1 MMVLQTESLTR
12 LILKKFKMML
22 EHEIPQGT
30 KLYFGKTAKIKREIE
45 AIASDVLYKADYEEL
60 ITPLFSYHQHLS
72 IADENQLIRVNDT
85 QNHQL
90 TLRADSTID
99 VVRLLDKRLGRN
111 TSHQKWFYIQPIYM
125 YPSKEVYQIG
135 AEYIGEKDLSKTLQS
150 AVDIVNALNIKPLLQ
165 LSNIRIPE
173 LISKELEI
181 DIDDFKHINIQK
193 LLDRKVS
200 WLKDIIYLE
209 KLEDIDAVIKVVP
222 DVIKGELLRIKEL
235 AESIEYDNFV
245 IAPLYY
251 AKMLY
256 YDELYFRMIEK
267 NDVFA
272 RGGRYINDE
281 VTSVGFALYTDKII
295 EKLEGNK

>member
-1 MMVLQTESLTR
+1 
-12 LILKKFKMML
+12 MML
-22 EHEIPQGT
+22 EHEIPTGT

-60 ITPLFSYHQHLS
+60 ITPLFSYHQHMS
-72 IADENQLIRVNDT
+72 IADEKELIRVNDT
-85 QNHQL
+85 QNYQL

-125 YPSKEVYQIG
+125 YPSKEIYQIG
-135 AEYIGEKDLSKTLQS
+135 AEFIGQKNLSQVLQT
-150 AVDIVNALNIKPLLQ
+150 AIDIVNALEIKPLLQ
-165 LSNIRIPE
+165 LSNIRIPQIISQE
-173 LISKELEI
+173 LGIDLE
-181 DIDDFKHINIQK
+181 DFRHINIQK
-193 LLDRKVS
+193 LLDTKVE
-200 WLKDIIYLE
+200 WLREIIYLE
-209 KLEDIDAVIKVVP
+209 KLEDIDRVISVVP
-222 DVIKGELLRIKEL
+222 DVIKVELERIKEL
-235 AESIEYDNFV
+235 AQNIDYDNFV

-272 RGGRYINDE
+272 RGGRYVNDE
-281 VTSVGFALYTDKII
+281 VASVGFALYTDKII
-295 EKLEGNK
+295 EKLEGKK

>member
-1 MMVLQTESLTR
+1 
-12 LILKKFKMML
+12 MML
-22 EHEIPQGT
+22 EHEIPSGT

-45 AIASDVLYKADYEEL
+45 ATASDVLYKAGYEEL

-72 IADENQLIRVNDT
+72 IANEKVLIRVNDT
-85 QNHQL
+85 QNYQL

-111 TSHQKWFYIQPIYM
+111 TTHQKWFYIQPIYM

-135 AEYIGEKDLSKTLQS
+135 AEYIGEKNLSTVLQS
-150 AVDIVNALNIKPLLQ
+150 TVDIVTELKIKPLLQ
-165 LSNIRIPE
+165 LSNIRIPQ
-173 LISKELEI
+173 LISKELDI
-181 DIDDFKHINIQK
+181 DIDDFRHINIQK
-193 LLDRKVS
+193 LLDKKVS
-200 WLKDIIYLE
+200 WLREIIYLE
-209 KLEDIDAVIKVVP
+209 RLEDIDAVIEVVP
-222 DVIKGELLRIKEL
+222 DTIKVELKRIKEL
-235 AESIEYDNFV
+235 AQNIEYDNFV

-256 YDELYFRMIEK
+256 YDELYFRMIEN

-272 RGGRYINDE
+272 RGGRYVNDD

-295 EKLEGNK
+295 EKIEDTKGNK

>member
-1 MMVLQTESLTR
+1 
-12 LILKKFKMML
+12 ML
-22 EHEIPQGT
+22 EHEIPSGT

-45 AIASDVLYKADYEEL
+45 AVASDVLYKAGYEEL

-72 IADENQLIRVNDT
+72 IADEKELIRVNDT

-135 AEYIGEKDLSKTLQS
+135 AEYIGEKDLSKVLQS
-150 AVDIVNALNIKPLLQ
+150 AIDTVDALKIKPLLQ
-165 LSNIRIPE
+165 ISNIRIPE
-173 LISKELEI
+173 LISQELGI
-181 DIDDFKHINIQK
+181 DLEDFKHINIQK
-193 LLDRKVS
+193 LLDTKVD
-200 WLKDIIYLE
+200 WLKAIVYLE
-209 KLEDIDAVIKVVP
+209 KLEDIDKVIEVVPEVIKH
-222 DVIKGELLRIKEL
+222 ELERIKEL
-235 AESIEYDNFV
+235 AQNIKYDNIV
-245 IAPLYY
+245 LAPLYY

-272 RGGRYINDE
+272 RGGRYVNDE

-295 EKLEGNK
+295 EKLEGKQ

>member
-1 MMVLQTESLTR
+1 
-12 LILKKFKMML
+12 ML

-45 AIASDVLYKADYEEL
+45 AVASDVLYKADYEEL

-99 VVRLLDKRLGRN
+99 AVRLLDKRLGRN

-135 AEYIGEKDLSKTLQS
+135 AEYIGEKDLSKVLQS
-150 AVDIVNALNIKPLLQ
+150 AVDIVNALEIKPLLQ

-173 LISKELEI
+173 LIAKELNI
-181 DIDDFKHINIQK
+181 DIDLFKHINIQK
-193 LLDRKVS
+193 LLDRNVP

-209 KLEDIDAVIKVVP
+209 KLEDVDAVIEVVP
-222 DVIKGELLRIKEL
+222 DVIKVELERIKVL
-235 AESIEYDNFV
+235 AEDIDYDNFV

-272 RGGRYINDE
+272 RGGRYVNDE

-295 EKLEGNK
+295 EKLEGKK

>member
-1 MMVLQTESLTR
+1 
-12 LILKKFKMML
+12 MML
-22 EHEIPQGT
+22 EHEIPSGT

-45 AIASDVLYKADYEEL
+45 AVASDVLYKAGYEEL

-72 IADENQLIRVNDT
+72 IADEKELIRVNDT
-85 QNHQL
+85 QNYQL

-125 YPSKEVYQIG
+125 YPSKEIYQIG
-135 AEYIGEKDLSKTLQS
+135 AEYIGEKNLSCVLQS
-150 AVDIVNALNIKPLLQ
+150 AIDTVNALEIKPLLQ
-165 LSNIRIPE
+165 ISNIRIPE
-173 LISKELEI
+173 LISKELGI
-181 DIDDFKHINIQK
+181 DLEDFKHINIQK
-193 LLDRKVS
+193 LLDNKVD
-200 WLKDIIYLE
+200 WLRQLIYLE
-209 KLEDIDAVIKVVP
+209 KLEDIDAVMEVVP
-222 DVIKGELLRIKEL
+222 DVIKHELGRMKEL
-235 AESIEYDNFV
+235 AQNIEYDNFV
-245 IAPLYY
+245 LAPLYY

-272 RGGRYINDE
+272 RGGRYVNDE

-295 EKLEGNK
+295 EKLEGKN

>member
-1 MMVLQTESLTR
+1 
-12 LILKKFKMML
+12 ML
-22 EHEIPQGT
+22 EHEIPSGT
-30 KLYFGKTAKIKREIE
+30 KLYFGETAKIKRKIE
-45 AIASDVLYKADYEEL
+45 AIASDVLYAAGYEEL

-72 IADENQLIRVNDT
+72 IANEKELIRVNDM
-85 QNHQL
+85 QNYQL

-135 AEYIGEKDLSKTLQS
+135 AEYIGEKNLSTVLQS
-150 AVDIVNALNIKPLLQ
+150 AVDTVNALGIKPLLQ
-165 LSNIRIPE
+165 ISNIRIPQ
-173 LISKELEI
+173 LISKEL
-181 DIDDFKHINIQK
+181 DIDLDDFRHINIQK
-193 LLDRKVS
+193 LLDKKVS

-209 KLEDIDAVIKVVP
+209 RLEDIDAVIEVVP
-222 DVIKGELLRIKEL
+222 EMIKDELKRMKVL
-235 AESIEYDNFV
+235 AENIEYDNLV

-267 NDVFA
+267 NDVYA
-272 RGGRYINDE
+272 RGGRYVNDE

-295 EKLEGNK
+295 EKLEGSK

>member
-1 MMVLQTESLTR
+1 
-12 LILKKFKMML
+12 MML
-22 EHEIPQGT
+22 EHEIPTGT

-45 AIASDVLYKADYEEL
+45 ATASDVLYAADYEEL

-72 IADENQLIRVNDT
+72 IADEKELIRVNDT

-111 TSHQKWFYIQPIYM
+111 TTHQKWFYIQPIYM
-125 YPSKEVYQIG
+125 YPSKELYQIG
-135 AEYIGEKDLSKTLQS
+135 AEYIGEKNLSTVLQS
-150 AVDIVNALNIKPLLQ
+150 TVDIVNALGIKPLLQ
-165 LSNIRIPE
+165 ISNIRIPQ
-173 LISKELEI
+173 LISKELGI
-181 DIDDFKHINIQK
+181 DLEDFKHINIQK
-193 LLDRKVS
+193 LLDNKVS

-209 KLEDIDAVIKVVP
+209 KLENIDTVIEVVP
-222 DVIKGELLRIKEL
+222 DVIKHELRRMKEL
-235 AESIEYDNFV
+235 AQNIEYDNFV
-245 IAPLYY
+245 LAPLYY

-267 NDVFA
+267 NDVYA
-272 RGGRYINDE
+272 RGGRYVNDE

>member
-1 MMVLQTESLTR
+1 
-12 LILKKFKMML
+12 MML

-30 KLYFGKTAKIKREIE
+30 KLYFGNTAKIKREIE
-45 AIASDVLYKADYEEL
+45 AVASDVLYKADYEEL

-72 IADENQLIRVNDT
+72 IADEKELIRVNDT

-125 YPSKEVYQIG
+125 YPSKELYQIG

-150 AVDIVNALNIKPLLQ
+150 AIDIVKALKIKPLLQ

-173 LISKELEI
+173 LISQELGI
-181 DIDDFKHINIQK
+181 DLDLFKHINIQK
-193 LLDRKVS
+193 LLDRKVD
-200 WLKDIIYLE
+200 WLKAIIYLE
-209 KLEDIDAVIKVVP
+209 KLEDIDSVIEVVP
-222 DVIKGELLRIKEL
+222 DIIKLELERIKVL
-235 AESIEYDNFV
+235 AQDIEYDNFV

-272 RGGRYINDE
+272 RGGRYVNDE

-295 EKLEGNK
+295 EKLEGSK

>member
-1 MMVLQTESLTR
+1 M
-12 LILKKFKMML
+12 KL
-22 EHEIPQGT
+22 EHEIPSGA

-45 AIASDVLYKADYEEL
+45 AVASEVLYEAGYEEL

-72 IADENQLIRVNDT
+72 IANEKELIRVNDM
-85 QNHQL
+85 QNYQL

-111 TSHQKWFYIQPIYM
+111 TTHQKWFYIQPIYM

-135 AEYIGEKDLSKTLQS
+135 AEYIGEKDLSKALQS

-165 LSNIRIPE
+165 ISNIRIPQ
-173 LISKELEI
+173 LLSKELNI
-181 DIDDFKHINIQK
+181 DLDDFRHINIQK
-193 LLDRKVS
+193 LLDRKLH
-200 WLKDIIYLE
+200 WLKALIYLE
-209 KLEDIDAVIKVVP
+209 KVEDIDTVIALVP
-222 DVIKGELLRIKEL
+222 EIIKEELVRIKEL
-235 AESIEYDNFV
+235 AQNIEYAKVV

-256 YDELYFRMIEK
+256 YDELYFRMIEA
-267 NDVFA
+267 NDIYA
-272 RGGRYINDE
+272 RGGRYKNDD

-295 EKLEGNK
+295 EKIEGKE

>member
-1 MMVLQTESLTR
+1 
-12 LILKKFKMML
+12 MML

-45 AIASDVLYKADYEEL
+45 AVASDVLYQADYEEL

-72 IADENQLIRVNDT
+72 IADEKELIRVNDT

-150 AVDIVNALNIKPLLQ
+150 AIDIVKALEIKPLLQ

-173 LISKELEI
+173 LISQELGI
-181 DIDDFKHINIQK
+181 DLDLFKHINIQK
-193 LLDRKVS
+193 LLDRKVD
-200 WLKDIIYLE
+200 WLKAIIYLE
-209 KLEDIDAVIKVVP
+209 KLEDIDGVIAVVP
-222 DVIKGELLRIKEL
+222 DIIKVELERIKVL
-235 AESIEYDNFV
+235 AQDIDYDNFV

-272 RGGRYINDE
+272 RGGRYVNDE

-295 EKLEGNK
+295 EKLEGSK

>member
-1 MMVLQTESLTR
+1 
-12 LILKKFKMML
+12 ML

-30 KLYFGKTAKIKREIE
+30 KLYFGKTAKIKRKIE
-45 AIASDVLYKADYEEL
+45 AVASEILYKADYEEL

-72 IADENQLIRVNDT
+72 IADEKELIRVNDT

-111 TSHQKWFYIQPIYM
+111 TSHQKWFYIQPIYV

-150 AVDIVNALNIKPLLQ
+150 AVDIVRALDIKPLLQ

-173 LISKELEI
+173 LISKEFGI
-181 DIDDFKHINIQK
+181 DLDLFKHINIQK
-193 LLDRKVS
+193 LLDTKVS

-209 KLEDIDAVIKVVP
+209 KLEDIDAVIEVVP
-222 DVIKGELLRIKEL
+222 DIIKVELERIKVL
-235 AESIEYDNFV
+235 AQNIDYDNFV

-267 NDVFA
+267 NDVYA

-295 EKLEGNK
+295 EKLEGKSNDK

>member
-1 MMVLQTESLTR
+1 
-12 LILKKFKMML
+12 MML
-22 EHEIPQGT
+22 EHEIPTGT

-45 AIASDVLYKADYEEL
+45 AVASDVLYKADYEEL

-72 IADENQLIRVNDT
+72 IADEKELIRVNDT

-111 TSHQKWFYIQPIYM
+111 TTHQKWFYIQPIYM
-125 YPSKEVYQIG
+125 YPSKEIYQIG
-135 AEYIGEKDLSKTLQS
+135 AEYIGEKDLSQVLQS
-150 AVDIVNALNIKPLLQ
+150 AIDIVKALKIKPLLQ
-165 LSNIRIPE
+165 ISNIRIPE
-173 LISKELEI
+173 LISQELGI
-181 DIDDFKHINIQK
+181 DLEDFKHINIQK
-193 LLDRKVS
+193 LLDRKVT
-200 WLKDIIYLE
+200 WLKDLIYLE
-209 KLEDIDAVIKVVP
+209 KLEDIDAVIEVVP
-222 DVIKGELLRIKEL
+222 DVIKVELKRIKEL
-235 AESIEYDNFV
+235 AQNIEYDNFV

-267 NDVFA
+267 NDVYA
-272 RGGRYINDE
+272 RGGRYVNDE
-281 VTSVGFALYTDKII
+281 ITSVGFALYTDKII

>member
-1 MMVLQTESLTR
+1 
-12 LILKKFKMML
+12 MML
-22 EHEIPQGT
+22 EHEIPTGT

-45 AIASDVLYKADYEEL
+45 ATASDVLYTAGYEEL

-72 IADENQLIRVNDT
+72 IADEKELIRVNDT
-85 QNHQL
+85 QNYQL

-111 TSHQKWFYIQPIYM
+111 TTHQKWFYIQPIYM
-125 YPSKEVYQIG
+125 YPSKEIYQIG
-135 AEYIGEKDLSKTLQS
+135 AEYIGEKNLSSVLQS
-150 AVDIVNALNIKPLLQ
+150 AIDIVNALDIKPLLQ
-165 LSNIRIPE
+165 ISNIRIPQ
-173 LISKELEI
+173 LISKELGI
-181 DIDDFKHINIQK
+181 DLEDFKHINIQK
-193 LLDRKVS
+193 LLDHQVS

-209 KLEDIDAVIKVVP
+209 RLEDIDAVIEVVP
-222 DVIKGELLRIKEL
+222 DVIKHELKRMKEL
-235 AESIEYDNFV
+235 AQNIKYDNFV
-245 IAPLYY
+245 LAPLYY

-272 RGGRYINDE
+272 RGGRYVNDE

-295 EKLEGNK
+295 EKLEGKK

>member
-1 MMVLQTESLTR
+1 
-12 LILKKFKMML
+12 MML
-22 EHEIPQGT
+22 EHEIPTGT
-30 KLYFGKTAKIKREIE
+30 KLYFGETAKIKRQIE

-72 IADENQLIRVNDT
+72 IADEKELIRVNDT

-125 YPSKEVYQIG
+125 YPSKEIYQIG
-135 AEYIGEKDLSKTLQS
+135 AEFIGEKDLSQVLQT
-150 AVDIVNALNIKPLLQ
+150 AVDVVNALDIKPLLQ
-165 LSNIRIPE
+165 ISNIRIPQ
-173 LISKELEI
+173 LISKELGI
-181 DIDDFKHINIQK
+181 DLEDFRHINIQR
-193 LLDRKVS
+193 LLDTKVQ
-200 WLKDIIYLE
+200 WLKDLIYLE
-209 KLEDIDAVIKVVP
+209 KLEDIDAVIEAVP
-222 DVIKGELLRIKEL
+222 EVIKGELKRIKEL
-235 AESIEYDNFV
+235 AQNIEYDNFV

-256 YDELYFRMIEK
+256 YDELYFRMIEN
-267 NDVFA
+267 NDVYA
-272 RGGRYINDE
+272 RGGRYVNDE

>member
-1 MMVLQTESLTR
+1 
-12 LILKKFKMML
+12 MML
-22 EHEIPQGT
+22 EHEIPTGT

-45 AIASDVLYKADYEEL
+45 AVASDVLYKADYEEL

-72 IADENQLIRVNDT
+72 IADEKELIRVNDT

-111 TSHQKWFYIQPIYM
+111 TTHQKWFYIQPIYM
-125 YPSKEVYQIG
+125 YPSKELYQIG
-135 AEYIGEKDLSKTLQS
+135 AEYIGEKDLSKVLQS
-150 AVDIVNALNIKPLLQ
+150 AVDIVKALDIKPLLQ
-165 LSNIRIPE
+165 ISNIRIPQ
-173 LISKELEI
+173 LISKEFGIEL
-181 DIDDFKHINIQK
+181 DDFRHINIQK
-193 LLDRKVS
+193 LLDRKVD
-200 WLKDIIYLE
+200 WLKDLIYLE
-209 KLEDIDAVIKVVP
+209 RLEDIDAVIAVVP
-222 DVIKGELLRIKEL
+222 DVIKEELRRIKEL
-235 AESIEYDNFV
+235 AQNIDYENFV

-272 RGGRYINDE
+272 RGGRYVNDE

>member
-1 MMVLQTESLTR
+1 
-12 LILKKFKMML
+12 ML
-22 EHEIPQGT
+22 EHEIPTGT
-30 KLYFGKTAKIKREIE
+30 KLYFGETAKIKRQIE

-72 IADENQLIRVNDT
+72 IADEKELIRVNDT

-125 YPSKEVYQIG
+125 YPSKEIYQIG
-135 AEYIGEKDLSKTLQS
+135 AEFIGEKDLSQVLQT
-150 AVDIVNALNIKPLLQ
+150 AVDVVNALDIKPLLQ
-165 LSNIRIPE
+165 ISNIRIPQ
-173 LISKELEI
+173 LISKELGI
-181 DIDDFKHINIQK
+181 DLEDFRHINIQR
-193 LLDRKVS
+193 LLDTKVQ
-200 WLKDIIYLE
+200 WLKDLIYLE
-209 KLEDIDAVIKVVP
+209 KLEDIDAVIEAVP
-222 DVIKGELLRIKEL
+222 EVIKGELKRIKEL
-235 AESIEYDNFV
+235 AQNIEYDNFV

-256 YDELYFRMIEK
+256 YDELYFRMIEN
-267 NDVFA
+267 NDVYA
-272 RGGRYINDE
+272 RGGRYVNDE